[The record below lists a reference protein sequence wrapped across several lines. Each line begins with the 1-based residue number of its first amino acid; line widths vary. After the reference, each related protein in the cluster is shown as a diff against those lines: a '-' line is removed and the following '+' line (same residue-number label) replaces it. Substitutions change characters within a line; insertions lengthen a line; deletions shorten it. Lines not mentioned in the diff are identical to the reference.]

1 MIPMIK
7 KIIEKDAIAVRDENA
22 KSTGFFLL
30 KVIGIY
36 GFTFFMVISIFLKKM
51 GQAKKPAPSVIKTY
65 CKPFAFQYPLILS
78 FRDFGRGT

>member
-1 MIPMIK
+1 MIK
-7 KIIEKDAIAVRDENA
+7 KIIEKDAMAVRDENA

-51 GQAKKPAPSVIKTY
+51 GQAKNLPH
-65 CKPFAFQYPLILS
+65 Q
-78 FRDFGRGT
+78 